1 MAAVLDRLR
10 KLLALAKSDNPHEAS
25 LAAELAQKLM
35 VAHHLDE
42 FTLEAAERPPEEPIA
57 DQGAIDPE
65 RVDEARRIPAWEVNL
80 AGAVARS
87 VDCRVYYVPGAR
99 ISVVGRQSDAQIAR
113 YLFLY
118 LSRVINRLANEFW
131 EREGDPAQGAR
142 RWKHGFRL
150 GCVET
155 IRRRLSVGYKT
166 AIQEAT
172 AGDSSKAIQLVRR
185 GEAVEEWMHS
195 HMRLGTGRASSYT
208 SRSGHEVGQRA
219 GDSIDLGGAR
229 KGALSTGLK
238 RLTGR
243 TS

>member
-1 MAAVLDRLR
+1 MAVLDRLR
-10 KLLALAKSDNPHEAS
+10 KLLALAKSDNPHEAA

-42 FTLEAAERPPEEPIA
+42 FMLEAAERPPEEPIS

-65 RVDEARRIPAWEVNL
+65 RVGESRRIPAWEVNL

-99 ISVVGRQSDAQIAR
+99 ISVVGRQSDAQVVR

-118 LSRVINRLANEFW
+118 LSRVINRLADEFW
-131 EREGDPAQGAR
+131 EREGDRDQGAR
-142 RWKHGFRL
+142 RWKHAFRL
-150 GCVET
+150 GCVEA
-155 IRRRLSVGYKT
+155 IRRRLSQGYVS

-172 AGDSSKAIQLVRR
+172 KGDESKAIQLVRR
-185 GEAVEEWMHS
+185 GEAVEEWMHRT
-195 HMRLGTGRASSYT
+195 MRLGSGRTTTYS
-208 SRSGHEVGQRA
+208 SRSGHEVGERA
-219 GDSIDLGGAR
+219 GASIDLGGAR
-229 KGALSTGLK
+229 KGALTTGLK